1 MTMFNKTK
9 VICASKVPTLGVLR
23 EVYNQPTANIFKV
36 AEVLVKCS
44 VDTSFGT
51 NKQQFPSVQLIL
63 ENGTV
68 ITPIFV
74 NENHVLFSMGIDV
87 DTLKIDDEYSY
98 LFYNKK
104 GVNYIF
110 SNDKEIIKTCLNFLK
125 FNME

>member
-1 MTMFNKTK
+1 MFNKVK
-9 VICASKVPTLGVLR
+9 VKVKCASTVPTLDLLR
-23 EVYNQPTANIFKV
+23 NFYRQPTGNIFKI
-36 AEVLVKCS
+36 AETLVKCY
-44 VDTSFGT
+44 VDISFGT

-63 ENGTV
+63 DNGTV

-74 NENHVLFSMGIDV
+74 NENHVFFSMVIDA

-98 LFYNKK
+98 TFYNKK

-110 SNDKEIIKTCLNFLK
+110 SDDKEIIKTCLNFLK